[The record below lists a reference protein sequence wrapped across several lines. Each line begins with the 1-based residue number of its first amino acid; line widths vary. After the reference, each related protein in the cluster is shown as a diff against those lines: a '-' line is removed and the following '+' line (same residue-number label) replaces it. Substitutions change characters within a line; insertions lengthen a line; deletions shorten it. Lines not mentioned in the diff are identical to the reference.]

1 MKQGFKQGYT
11 LQAAATDLMAWA
23 ANAGATPL
31 RTVFHSQ
38 SSGSLSAV
46 TKSGIPAGPINYSQ

>member
-1 MKQGFKQGYT
+1 MKRGCKQGYT
-11 LQAAATDLMAWA
+11 LQAAAIDLMAWA
-23 ANAGATPL
+23 ANAGPL